1 MPPMLIVILADRSD
15 FIVASLVGGRL
26 EEALVQYKRSKE
38 NGVDR
43 AEVHIRNV
51 RSILILLGINYK
63 NKPDIVSFPGQCK
76 NTWEENEGCRREI
89 ESEMTD
95 HLLDFPHMNGRRC
108 LDAPP
113 MPHHCYIISEW
124 YNTCIGLGALGTCN
138 VLRR

>member
-1 MPPMLIVILADRSD
+1 MYVMPPMLIVILADRSD

-76 NTWEENEGCRREI
+76 NTWAKNEGGWRVQIKI
-89 ESEMTD
+89 E
-95 HLLDFPHMNGRRC
+95 HRKAHFANVLLPFLLARYF
-108 LDAPP
+108 PP
-113 MPHHCYIISEW
+113 MRATLLPRSIYLTIH
-124 YNTCIGLGALGTCN
+124 
-138 VLRR
+138 VL

>member
-51 RSILILLGINYK
+51 RSILIFLGINYK

-76 NTWEENEGCRREI
+76 NTWAKNEGGWRAQIKI
-89 ESEMTD
+89 E
-95 HLLDFPHMNGRRC
+95 HRKAHF
-108 LDAPP
+108 A
-113 MPHHCYIISEW
+113 
-124 YNTCIGLGALGTCN
+124 N
-138 VLRR
+138 VLLPFLLAR